1 MIPWR
6 IERTIDLTLW
16 QRGTERLGALMYT
29 GSSKGHRLELRM
41 LDSGQAAQ
49 IDGDARAYFMHYT
62 NGKAESMV
70 PVAGTVQGNQ
80 ILVEFPAEAYQTGQ
94 NVVIVRTEKQGVS
107 VPVYAGSYHV
117 QDGEAEVV
125 IDPEDIVPNLSE
137 ILTQISAVR
146 AATADA
152 VNATNTANRNEQA
165 RATAEKQRVQN
176 ENARVTAENSRATAE
191 SQRAQSESGR
201 VTAEKN
207 RIVAENKRVQN
218 ESARA
223 IAEQERTASED
234 HRIQAEKERD
244 SAEQIRVNAEKNR
257 LETDKKL
264 SENEEN
270 RAHSFEQYDGDIC
283 QLKKELKNVSA
294 HQNVLIGNESGNPI
308 STSDAFAAPL
318 CGLHIYG
325 RSRQDGT
332 PSADNTVE
340 IVGAGADGT
349 LQVKIT
355 GANLL
360 DFEKAASEN
369 ANAEFTFENGILT
382 VKALNKQ
389 GWAGIFIPL
398 PDECAGKQIF
408 FRRTIDSNPNGLKS
422 LIQMRYSLNGKATYF
437 SSTSILKIPEGAS
450 DIRYNV
456 MARNE
461 NTAAEGT
468 IKIQYPIVCY
478 GDKLLPYEPYHEQAI
493 TVQTSSGLHGIPVSS
508 GGNYTDADGQQWVC
522 DELDFAQGKLIR
534 RVNVEAL
541 DATKTLSEQSN
552 FEMEPVEFPL
562 SSEEV
567 EAYEALTAY
576 AQTTVV
582 QAKNV
587 AGVRLDY
594 QRDVNLVIQSLENAI
609 ASMTTSN

>member
-1 MIPWR
+1 MAYKTMYPAINNSPVTTLTVA
-6 IERTIDLTLW
+6 ITASDTSIAVDDVSAFPTAPNIVTI
-16 QRGTERLGALMYT
+16 GTDENAELVLYT
-29 GSSKGHRLELRM
+29 GISGSKLTGCTRGFNGTKATTWAAETKIYRAFTAYDHDTFKANIEEL
-41 LDSGQAAQ
+41 QK
-49 IDGDARAYFMHYT
+49 T
-62 NGKAESMV
+62 
-70 PVAGTVQGNQ
+70 
-80 ILVEFPAEAYQTGQ
+80 
-94 NVVIVRTEKQGVS
+94 
-107 VPVYAGSYHV
+107 
-117 QDGEAEVV
+117 
-125 IDPEDIVPNLSE
+125 
-137 ILTQISAVR
+137 
-146 AATADA
+146 AATAD
-152 VNATNTANRNEQA
+152 E
-165 RATAEKQRVQN
+165 
-176 ENARVTAENSRATAE
+176 
-191 SQRAQSESGR
+191 
-201 VTAEKN
+201 
-207 RIVAENKRVQN
+207 
-218 ESARA
+218 
-223 IAEQERTASED
+223 
-234 HRIQAEKERD
+234 
-244 SAEQIRVNAEKNR
+244 
-257 LETDKKL
+257 L
-264 SENEEN
+264 S
-270 RAHSFEQYDGDIC
+270 
-283 QLKKELKNVSA
+283 QLKVELKNVSA

-332 PSADNTVE
+332 PSADNPVE
-340 IVGAGADGT
+340 IGGAGADGT

-408 FRRTIDSNPNGLKS
+408 FRSTIDSNPNGLKS
-422 LIQMRYSLNGKATYF
+422 LIQMRYSLNGKTVYF

-468 IKIQYPIVCY
+468 ITVQYPVVCY
-478 GDKLLPYEPYHEQAI
+478 GSALLPYEPYHEQVI
-493 TVQTSSGLHGIPVSS
+493 TVQTSGGLHGIPVSS
-508 GGNYTDADGQQWVC
+508 GGNFVDENGQRWVC
-522 DELDFAQGKLIR
+522 DEIDFTQGKRIK

-541 DATKTLSEQSN
+541 DATKTLSEQSG

-562 SSEEV
+562 SSEEIA
-567 EAYEALTAY
+567 AYGALMAY

-587 AGVRLDY
+587 AGIRLDY
-594 QRDVNLVIQSLENAI
+594 QRDVNRVIQNLENAI
-609 ASMTTSN
+609 ASMTTA

>member
-1 MIPWR
+1 MTGHVYKAIVDLGKPNDDMIWNTLASVGDSKAHR
-6 IERTIDLTLW
+6 VCVKTVLNGQIIDTAKLRAMLCVERQDTATRYIDAAFDSEGYAVAELDKSCYEVE
-16 QRGTERLGALMYT
+16 GRLKCTM
-29 GSSKGHRLELRM
+29 
-41 LDSGQAAQ
+41 Q
-49 IDGDARAYFMHYT
+49 IADGDET
-62 NGKAESMV
+62 
-70 PVAGTVQGNQ
+70 
-80 ILVEFPAEAYQTGQ
+80 I
-94 NVVIVRTEKQGVS
+94 VS
-107 VPVYAGSYHV
+107 VARIYLMVTKAN
-117 QDGEAEVV
+117 GEIIIDPSHTLPSVRELLAEVA
-125 IDPEDIVPNLSE
+125 NM
-137 ILTQISAVR
+137 R
-146 AATADA
+146 AATKET
-152 VNATNTANRNEQA
+152 VATNTAVK
-165 RATAEKQRVQN
+165 TAENQRVQN
-176 ENARVTAENSRATAE
+176 ENARIAAEKNRATAE
-191 SQRAQSESGR
+191 DQRVKNESAR
-201 VTAEKN
+201 VTAEKD
-207 RIVAENKRVQN
+207 RASAESRRSQ
-218 ESARA
+218 
-223 IAEQERTASED
+223 SED
-234 HRIQAEKERD
+234 ARTTAEKNRSTAEESRNKAEKERA

-270 RAHSFEQYDGDIC
+270 RAHSFEQYGGDIC

-369 ANAEFTFENGILT
+369 ANAEFTFENGILA

-408 FRRTIDSNPNGLKS
+408 FRRTIDSNPNELRS
-422 LIQMRYSLNGKATYF
+422 LIQMRYSLNGNTVYF
-437 SSTSILKIPEGAS
+437 SNMSTIKIPEGAS

-468 IKIQYPIVCY
+468 ITVQYPVVCY
-478 GDKLLPYEPYHEQAI
+478 GSALLPYEPYHEQVI
-493 TVQTSSGLHGIPVSS
+493 TVQTSGGLHGIPVSS
-508 GGNYTDADGQQWVC
+508 GGNFVDENGQRWVC
-522 DELDFAQGKLIR
+522 DEIDFTQGKRIK

-541 DATKTLSEQSN
+541 DATKTLSEQSG

-562 SSEEV
+562 SSEEIA
-567 EAYEALTAY
+567 AYKALTAH

-587 AGVRLDY
+587 AGIRLDY